1 MNWFYFTIIMFLLI
15 TGTYAAFQGA
25 KKNSADLNSF
35 SIACFSIACF
45 IFAFL
50 VLIGLGLGFAM
61 NLDSTEVQVSHP
73 TSQPGEQV
81 KEK

>member
-35 SIACFSIACF
+35 SIACF

-61 NLDSTEVQVSHP
+61 NLDSTEVQVSQP
-73 TSQPGEQV
+73 TSQNR
-81 KEK
+81 